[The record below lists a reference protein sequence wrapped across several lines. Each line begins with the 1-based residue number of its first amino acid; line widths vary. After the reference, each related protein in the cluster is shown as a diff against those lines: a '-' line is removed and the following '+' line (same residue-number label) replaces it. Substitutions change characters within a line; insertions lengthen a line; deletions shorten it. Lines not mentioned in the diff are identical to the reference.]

1 MTIATMLPIGELT
14 NPGQMRLALVQ
25 VVNWGTF
32 HGAHTMHV
40 DRNGTLLTGNS
51 GVGKSTL
58 FDAMLRVFDARPR
71 SNEAAAQRAGGAVED
86 KRTTFT
92 YMRGKVGDKAVGEGS
107 ASAFQR
113 PGATWSAVALTFD
126 NAVGTKITISALFDL
141 PKNGTESS
149 VGRFYVIDN
158 KPLDLGA
165 IEGIAE
171 KRFTKGALETIF
183 PDAQIFD
190 VHKAF
195 AERFRR
201 LLGINSDQALPL
213 LRVIQAGKGL
223 GGSVNTFFRDQVL
236 DAPATLTAADDVV
249 EEFSNLM
256 SIRQRLEDVRQQRDQ
271 LAPVPGMNKEYAQS
285 LLEANRL
292 RELSGEEFDAYKQQ
306 LSVTVHAKT
315 LARFKD
321 LAQAKAKELS
331 AERAVRD
338 ALAKELRELE
348 SDYNNQGG
356 NAISAI
362 EQSLENARVGLK
374 LRQQVQESARQ
385 ALADAGLNLE
395 WTAEGWEQAH
405 EQAASRSAEL
415 KDDSEALRE
424 LRFEAF
430 DGHATKKRELAAAQ
444 QELVSL
450 KTRKSLLPPSSIENR
465 AAIAAATGV
474 PEDRMPFGGEL
485 IDLAEGEEQWRP
497 AAERAL
503 RNLATTLLVP
513 GEHFAAVTRYLNDN
527 TVRGALR
534 AVDVSKPLAGG
545 ALAVEDV
552 SDGDLLTKLNILTL
566 GARGD
571 SVAEAAEWIRER
583 IALDFAYPCVEDPDE
598 LAKLDKGLSLGGV
611 VKRNRHTVEKDDR
624 FTSRQD
630 YVLGFD
636 NASKLELVAA
646 KVGELENELLKAAEL
661 AQSRE
666 DSHQGMT
673 RQLEALRRIADDERG
688 WEQVSAA
695 VAAEELAKIEQR
707 LKDALAAQADLEPL
721 RANIEAVRERHQSS
735 TGSAAVLQSEY
746 KTLDQQMTTAD
757 ALLDAARK
765 RLDQAPPSGATV
777 TALEPYFSAFGEV
790 GELHELDTLAAEVRS
805 KLLAELHA
813 AESRGQ
819 ALAERLTRMF
829 EGFVREWGTAIS
841 ADHGTS
847 IGAAGEFES
856 RYHQIVSEGLPAQEA
871 EFRQFFNQRT
881 HESFSTLL
889 HLLDEERRAIT
900 SRILPLNGI
909 LSEVNFHEGSFLELD
924 IKQTLPGT
932 AKQFKDAIHNALKT
946 RHTRPSRAAGAASG
960 AGASTEAD
968 DDVELTNRYKSLET
982 LVKRLGSQTPEDRR
996 WRAEVLD
1003 VRGHLFIQCK
1013 EHRSVQGPRG
1023 GKKTEVYMHADT
1035 GSMSGGER
1043 QRFTAFIMA
1052 AALSYQLGIA
1062 EQGFTTYGTVMMDEA
1077 FVLASEEFAGAGIKA
1092 LHEFGFQLLL
1102 AAPENVIDLSRHLGS
1117 VTEILRD
1124 KRTNRSGVLTAP
1136 VIGAPGLP
1144 GEWRSE
1150 ANPVDIVL
1158 R

>member
-1 MTIATMLPIGELT
+1 MLPLGELT

-71 SNEAAAQRAGGAVED
+71 SNEAAAQRSGGAVED

-92 YMRGKVGDKAVGEGS
+92 YMRGKVGDKAVGDGS

-126 NAVGTKITISALFDL
+126 NAAGTKVTVSALFDL

-149 VGRFYVIDN
+149 VGRFYVIDS
-158 KPLDLGA
+158 KPLDLEA
-165 IEGIAE
+165 IEGIAQ
-171 KRFTKGALETIF
+171 KRFTKGALESIF
-183 PDAQIFD
+183 PEGQVFD

-236 DAPATLTAADDVV
+236 DAPATLAAADDVV

-271 LAPVPGMNKEYAQS
+271 LAPVPGLNKDYAQA
-285 LLEANRL
+285 LLDANRL
-292 RELSGEEFDAYKQQ
+292 RELAGEEFTAYKQQ
-306 LSVTVHAKT
+306 LAVTVHAKT
-315 LARFKD
+315 LARFKE
-321 LAQAKAKELS
+321 LAQAKAQELA
-331 AERAVRD
+331 AERTVRD

-348 SDYNNQGG
+348 SDYNNRGG

-374 LRQQVQESARQ
+374 LRQQVEESARK

-395 WTAEGWEQAH
+395 WSAEGWDQAH
-405 EQAASRSAEL
+405 EQAAARSEAL
-415 KDDSEALRE
+415 QDDSESLKE

-430 DGHATKKRELAAAQ
+430 DAHATKKRELAAAG
-444 QELVSL
+444 QELLSL
-450 KTRKSLLPPSSIENR
+450 RSRKSLLPPSSIENR

-474 PEDRMPFGGEL
+474 PEERMPFGGEL
-485 IDLAEGEEQWRP
+485 MDLAEGQEQWRP

-552 SDGDLLTKLNILTL
+552 SDGDLLTKLSILTS
-566 GARGD
+566 GANADAG
-571 SVAEAAEWIRER
+571 EWIRER
-583 IALDFAYPCVEDPDE
+583 IALDFAYPCVEDPDD
-598 LAKLDKGLSLGGV
+598 LAALDKGLSLGGV

-636 NASKLELVAA
+636 NASKLELIAA
-646 KVGELENELLKAAEL
+646 RVGELENELAKAAEL

-666 DSHQGMT
+666 DSHQGMA
-673 RQLEALRRIADDERG
+673 RQLEALRRVAEDERP
-688 WEQVSAA
+688 WEQVSAV
-695 VAAEELAKIEQR
+695 VASDELARIEQR
-707 LKDALAAQADLEPL
+707 LADALAAQADLEPL
-721 RANIEAVRERHQSS
+721 RANIEAVREKHQSS

-746 KTLDQQMTTAD
+746 KALDHQMTTAD
-757 ALLDAARK
+757 GLLDAARLK
-765 RLDQAPPSGATV
+765 LEQAPPSGVTV
-777 TALEPYFSAFGEV
+777 AALEPYFAGASDV
-790 GELHELDTLAAEVRS
+790 SELHELDNLANNVRNTL
-805 KLLAELHA
+805 LDELHG

-819 ALAERLTRMF
+819 ATAERLTRIF
-829 EGFVREWGTAIS
+829 EAFVRDWGSAIS

-847 IGAAGEFES
+847 IGAAGDFES
-856 RYHQIVSEGLPAQEA
+856 RYHAIVSDGLPAQEA
-871 EFRQFFNQRT
+871 EFRLFFNQRT

-889 HLLDEERRAIT
+889 HLLDEERRSIT

-932 AKQFKDAIHNALKT
+932 AKQFKDAIQNALKAK
-946 RHTRPSRAAGAASG
+946 HTRPRGS
-960 AGASTEAD
+960 AGASETDEDA
-968 DDVELTNRYKSLET
+968 ELTARYKSLET

-1013 EHRSVQGPRG
+1013 EHREVSGKASKSG
-1023 GKKTEVYMHADT
+1023 NKKTEVFMHADT

-1136 VIGAPGLP
+1136 VISGTGEPGA
-1144 GEWRSE
+1144 WRSE

>member
-338 ALAKELRELE
+338 ALAKELRQLE

-374 LRQQVQESARQ
+374 LRQQVEESARQ

-571 SVAEAAEWIRER
+571 SVVEAAEWIRER

-1136 VIGAPGLP
+1136 VIGTPGLP

>member
-1 MTIATMLPIGELT
+1 MSIATMLPMGELA

-40 DRNGTLLTGNS
+40 DRSGTLLTGNS

-86 KRTTFT
+86 RRTTFT

-126 NAVGTKITISALFDL
+126 NAAGTKVTISALFDL

-149 VGRFYVIDN
+149 VGRFYLIDN
-158 KPLDLGA
+158 RPLDLA
-165 IEGIAE
+165 ALEGIAE
-171 KRFTKGALETIF
+171 KRFGKAALDAIF
-183 PDAQIFD
+183 PDAQVFD

-236 DAPATLTAADDVV
+236 DAPATLAAADDVV

-271 LAPVPGMNKEYAQS
+271 LAPVPGLNKEYAQS
-285 LLEANRL
+285 LLDSNRL
-292 RELSGEEFDAYKQQ
+292 RELGGEEFEAYRQQ
-306 LSVTVHAKT
+306 LAVTVHGKT
-315 LARFKD
+315 LERYRGLAQVKARELAAERGVRDGLAKD
-321 LAQAKAKELS
+321 L
-331 AERAVRD
+331 RG
-338 ALAKELRELE
+338 LE
-348 SDYNNQGG
+348 ADYNNQGG

-374 LRQQVQESARQ
+374 LRQQVEEATRTS
-385 ALADAGLNLE
+385 LADAGLELD
-395 WTAEGWEQAH
+395 WTAAGWAQAH
-405 EQAASRSAEL
+405 ELAATRSAEL
-415 KDDSEALRE
+415 QDGSEALKE

-444 QELVSL
+444 QELLSL
-450 KTRKSLLPPSSIENR
+450 RTRKSLLPPSSIENR
-465 AAIAAATGV
+465 AAIAAATGIA
-474 PEDRMPFGGEL
+474 EERMPFGGEL
-485 IDLAEGEEQWRP
+485 IDLAEGQERWRP

-503 RNLATTLLVP
+503 RSLATTLLVP
-513 GEHFAAVTRYLNDN
+513 GEHFAAVTRYLNDHS
-527 TVRGALR
+527 VRGSLR
-534 AVDVSKPLAGG
+534 AVDVSKPLPGG
-545 ALAVEDV
+545 ALAVEDAA
-552 SDGDLLTKLNILTL
+552 DGDLLTKLSFLTDE
-566 GARGD
+566 GHPSSA
-571 SVAEAAEWIRER
+571 VAEASAWIRER
-583 IALDFAYPCVEDPDE
+583 IALDFAYPCVENPDE
-598 LAKLDKGLSLGGV
+598 LAGLDKGLSLGGV

-624 FTSRQD
+624 FTGRKD

-636 NASKLELVAA
+636 NAAKLDLVAA
-646 KVGELENELLKAAEL
+646 QVADFEQELARAAEL
-661 AQSRE
+661 AQNRE
-666 DSHQGMT
+666 ETHQGMT
-673 RQLEALRRIADDERG
+673 RQLEALRRVADDHRP

-695 VAAEELAKIEQR
+695 VAADELARIEQR

-721 RANIEAVRERHQSS
+721 RANIEGVRHKHQSS
-735 TGSAAVLQSEY
+735 TEAAAVLQSEY
-746 KTLDQQMTTAD
+746 RALDGQLSAAN
-757 ALLDAARK
+757 ALLEGARA
-765 RLDQAPPSGATV
+765 RLEQTPPSDATV
-777 TALEPYFSAFGEV
+777 TALEPYLTGFDGVQEM
-790 GELHELDTLAAEVRS
+790 HELDNLANAVRTR
-805 KLLAELHA
+805 LLAELHA

-819 ALAERLTRMF
+819 TTSERLTRIF

-847 IGAAGEFES
+847 IGAAGEFEA
-856 RYHQIVSEGLPAQEA
+856 RYHAIVSDGLPAQEA

-889 HLLDEERRAIT
+889 HLLDEERRTIT

-924 IKQTLPGT
+924 IKQTLPAT
-932 AKQFKDAIHNALKT
+932 AKQFKDAIQNALKV
-946 RHTRPSRAAGAASG
+946 RHTRPGKAVVPATGAE
-960 AGASTEAD
+960 TD
-968 DDVELTNRYKSLET
+968 DDVELTARYKSLET

-1013 EHRSVQGPRG
+1013 EHREAPAS
-1023 GKKTEVYMHADT
+1023 KKGARKTDVFMHADT

-1124 KRTNRSGVLTAP
+1124 KRTNRSGVLTSP
-1136 VIGAPGLP
+1136 VIGPRPGSE
-1144 GEWRSE
+1144 GIWRSE

>member
-1 MTIATMLPIGELT
+1 MLPLGDVT

-32 HGAHTMHV
+32 HGAHMMHV

-71 SNEAAAQRAGGAVED
+71 SNEAAAQRSGAVED

-126 NAVGTKITISALFDL
+126 NAAGTRVTVSALFDL

-149 VGRFYVIDN
+149 VGRFYLIDN
-158 KPLDLGA
+158 VPLDLEA
-165 IEGIAE
+165 VEGIAD
-171 KRFTKGALETIF
+171 KRFTKGALETLF
-183 PDAQIFD
+183 PHAQVFD

-201 LLGINSDQALPL
+201 LLGISSDQALPL

-236 DAPATLTAADDVV
+236 DAPATLAAADDVV

-271 LAPVPGMNKEYAQS
+271 LAPVPGLNREYAQS
-285 LLEANRL
+285 LLDANRL
-292 RELSGEEFDAYKQQ
+292 RELVGGEFEAYRQQ
-306 LSVTVHAKT
+306 LAVTVHQKT
-315 LARFKD
+315 LVRFRE
-321 LAQAKAKELS
+321 LAQAKAKELG

-338 ALAKELRELE
+338 GLAKELRQLE
-348 SDYNNQGG
+348 TDYNNQGG

-374 LRQQVQESARQ
+374 LRQQVEEAAQQ
-385 ALADAGLNLE
+385 ALADAGLQLE
-395 WTAEGWEQAH
+395 WSAAGWEQAH
-405 EQAASRSAEL
+405 EQAAARSAEL
-415 KDDSEALRE
+415 KDDSQALQE

-430 DGHATKKRELAAAQ
+430 DAHASRKRELAAAE

-465 AAIAAATGV
+465 AAIAAATGI
-474 PEDRMPFGGEL
+474 PEDRMPFAGEL
-485 IDLAEGEEQWRP
+485 MDLAEGEERWRP

-513 GEHFAAVTRYLNDN
+513 GEHFGAVTRYLNDHN
-527 TVRGALR
+527 VRGALR

-545 ALAVEDV
+545 ALAVEDAR
-552 SDGDLLTKLNILTL
+552 DGDLLTKLDILAS
-566 GARGD
+566 GAA
-571 SVAEAAEWIRER
+571 AEAGEWVRER

-598 LAKLDKGLSLGGV
+598 LAALDRGLSLGGV

-624 FTSRQD
+624 FNSRQD

-636 NASKLELVAA
+636 NAAKLELVAGQVEDLRQEVA
-646 KVGELENELLKAAEL
+646 KAAEL

-666 DSHQGMT
+666 DSHQGMS
-673 RQLEALRRIADDERG
+673 RQLDALRRIAEDDRP

-695 VAAEELAKIEQR
+695 VAADELARIEQR

-721 RANIEAVRERHQSS
+721 RATIEEVRHKHQSS
-735 TGSAAVLQSEY
+735 TESAAVLQSEY
-746 KTLDQQMTTAD
+746 KALDRQLTAAD
-757 ALLDAARK
+757 SLLEAARDH
-765 RLDQAPPSGATV
+765 LAQAPPSDATV
-777 TALEPYFSAFGEV
+777 KALEPYFADFGEITEMHELDNLANRV
-790 GELHELDTLAAEVRS
+790 RTALLGELHT
-805 KLLAELHA
+805 

-819 ALAERLTRMF
+819 ATAERLTRIF
-829 EGFVREWGTAIS
+829 EGFVREWGSAIS

-847 IGAAGEFES
+847 IGAASEFEA
-856 RYHQIVSEGLPAQEA
+856 RYHAIVNDGLPAQEA

-889 HLLDEERRAIT
+889 HLLDEERRSIT

-909 LSEVNFHEGSFLELD
+909 LSQVNFHEGSYLELD
-924 IKQTLPGT
+924 IKQTLPPT
-932 AKQFKDAIHNALKT
+932 AKQFKDAIQNALKA
-946 RHTRPSRAAGAASG
+946 RHSRPAKSEAGRAEGSG
-960 AGASTEAD
+960 AEGD
-968 DDVELTNRYKSLET
+968 DDGELTARYKSLES
-982 LVKRLGSQTPEDRR
+982 LVKRLGSQAPEDRR

-1013 EHRSVQGPRG
+1013 EHREVTGPRG
-1023 GKKTEVYMHADT
+1023 GKKTEVFMHADT

-1124 KRTNRSGVLTAP
+1124 RRTNRSGVLTAP
-1136 VIGAPGLP
+1136 VIRSRAGEEGA
-1144 GEWRSE
+1144 WRSE